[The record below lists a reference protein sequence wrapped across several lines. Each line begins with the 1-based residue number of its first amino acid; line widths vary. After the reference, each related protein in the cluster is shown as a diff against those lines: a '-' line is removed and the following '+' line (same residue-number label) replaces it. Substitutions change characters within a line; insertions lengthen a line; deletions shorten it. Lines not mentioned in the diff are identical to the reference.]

1 MNYLQVV
8 NFFLGSL
15 IFISYYK
22 EKMKNLIFFIAL
34 TISFNIYSQN
44 DSTNIDY
51 LSYYNLY
58 EYEKNLQKEML
69 LDSLRNRFNITNQFN
84 VIFKDTSGYISRIEI
99 QSKTGEN
106 FWYIFENNQLEDLFQ
121 KKLLYEFYDL

>member
-1 MNYLQVV
+1 
-8 NFFLGSL
+8 
-15 IFISYYK
+15 
-22 EKMKNLIFFIAL
+22 MKNLIFFIAL

-69 LDSLRNRFNITNQFN
+69 LDSLRNRCNITNQFN

>member
-22 EKMKNLIFFIAL
+22 EKMKNLIFFITL

-58 EYEKNLQKEML
+58 EYDKNLQKEML

-99 QSKTGEN
+99 QSKTGKN